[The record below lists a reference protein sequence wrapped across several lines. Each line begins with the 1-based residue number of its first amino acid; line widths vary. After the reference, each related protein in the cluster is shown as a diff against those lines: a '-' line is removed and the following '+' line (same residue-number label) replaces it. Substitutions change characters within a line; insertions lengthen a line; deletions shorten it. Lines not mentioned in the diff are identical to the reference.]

1 MASFDNLVNS
11 LANNSS
17 APASTPTNAGTPT
30 QGPLIDD
37 LTRAQLANMNM
48 TNQQAVNAVQQ
59 SQAMQRYIGMDNHL
73 QDYALNG
80 TAAAVDAVGSLGA
93 LGGQTGERIADATLG
108 NVARGLR
115 SLTSSDSQH
124 RQ

>member
-17 APASTPTNAGTPT
+17 ASTPSPANTGTPI

-48 TNQQAVNAVQQ
+48 TNQQLLMLY
-59 SQAMQRYIGMDNHL
+59 SKRK
-73 QDYALNG
+73 
-80 TAAAVDAVGSLGA
+80 TC
-93 LGGQTGERIADATLG
+93 
-108 NVARGLR
+108 NVI
-115 SLTSSDSQH
+115 
-124 RQ
+124 